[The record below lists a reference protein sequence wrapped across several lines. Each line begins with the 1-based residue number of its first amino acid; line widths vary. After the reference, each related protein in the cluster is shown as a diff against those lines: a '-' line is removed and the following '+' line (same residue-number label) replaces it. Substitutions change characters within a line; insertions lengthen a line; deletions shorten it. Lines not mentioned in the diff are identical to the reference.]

1 MIIPGIKGHSE
12 TVVSENNT
20 ALAAGSGTLRVFAT
34 PFMIA
39 LMENAAYESIAP
51 FLDESQSS
59 VGTLM
64 NVSHSAATPI
74 GMMVWADSEVI
85 AADGKKIVF
94 RVTAYDKS
102 GLIGSGTH
110 ERYIISTERF
120 LEKCRARTTNNR

>member
-1 MIIPGIKGHSE
+1 
-12 TVVSENNT
+12 
-20 ALAAGSGTLRVFAT
+20 
-34 PFMIA
+34 
-39 LMENAAYESIAP
+39 
-51 FLDESQSS
+51 
-59 VGTLM
+59 M

-120 LEKCRARTTNNR
+120 L